1 MSNNF
6 ELSDEEKSI
15 LQKQKDLV
23 EAGKKKAESFWLEE
37 YPHFTIDEKIKYW
50 LASIHRGMRTQGE
63 ATADEYSEFSA
74 AWYQHV
80 KEKEPDFD
88 SLFEK
93 VVPLL
98 GFYFDWKEYEKRI
111 KAT

>member
-6 ELSDEEKSI
+6 EPSDEEKRIIEENKKLIEES
-15 LQKQKDLV
+15 
-23 EAGKKKAESFWLEE
+23 KKKAESFWLEE

-50 LASIHRGMRTQGE
+50 LANIHRGMRTQGE
-63 ATADEYSEFSA
+63 ATGDEYSEFSA

-80 KEKEPDFD
+80 KAKEPDFD
-88 SLFEK
+88 LIFEK

-98 GFYFDWKEYEKRI
+98 GFDFDWKEYQKRI
-111 KAT
+111 KP